1 MRTALP
7 NTAAKL
13 ATAGLVALIVLAQ
26 GSLWFGKG
34 SVPYVVGLQSQLAE
48 QHATNE
54 AARERNQRLAAEVG
68 DLREGLE
75 MVEETARRELGM
87 VREHE
92 VLVQYTQRR

>member
-1 MRTALP
+1 MRF
-7 NTAAKL
+7 AKPSSL
-13 ATAGLVALIVLAQ
+13 ATLGLLGLIALAQ

-34 SVPYVVGLQSQLAE
+34 SVPYVVGMQKQVREQL
-48 QHATNE
+48 ATNE
-54 AARERNQRLAAEVG
+54 AARQRNARLAAEVG

>member
-1 MRTALP
+1 MRLANPATLASLGLLGLIAL
-7 NTAAKL
+7 T
-13 ATAGLVALIVLAQ
+13 Q

-34 SVPYVVGLQSQLAE
+34 SVPYVVRMQAQLREQLA
-48 QHATNE
+48 TND
-54 AARERNQRLAAEVG
+54 AARQRNSRLAAEVG

>member
-1 MRTALP
+1 M
-7 NTAAKL
+7 L
-13 ATAGLVALIVLAQ
+13 AMTPGSITTAGLVVLIALAQ

-34 SVPYVVGLQSQLAE
+34 SVPHVAGLQNQLREQLA
-48 QHATNE
+48 TND
-54 AARERNQRLAAEVG
+54 AARARNARLAAEVG

-92 VLVQYTQRR
+92 ILVQYTRRR